1 MLLCLPTQSRDVLT
15 TVTIFT
21 TLVDIYSLNSVI
33 HMSKNQDRYKED
45 YIHIDMD
52 ELDELEVEKFQKL
65 RPKKTASK
73 TKNKSS
79 EQEQD

>member
-1 MLLCLPTQSRDVLT
+1 
-15 TVTIFT
+15 
-21 TLVDIYSLNSVI
+21 
-33 HMSKNQDRYKED
+33 MSKNQDRYKED